1 MSSIPATRQAI
12 GIQKTGDFDVLE
24 LLTLPLT
31 VDGGD
36 IVVKAEWL
44 GVNFIDTYFR
54 KGLYPLKELPGAIG
68 AEMSGT
74 ILALPTDETVLED
87 PEYKK
92 RGFTVGAKVA
102 VGGAS
107 VIGIHSNV
115 ASAPWKKGETIL
127 VHTVAGGLG
136 LLFAQLIKARGATVI
151 GTTSIKEK
159 AELAKAHGADHVIL
173 YKDEDTVQRV
183 LELTN
188 GVGVDAV
195 FDGVGK
201 DTFDS
206 DFKMLKRKG
215 TLVSVGNASGAV
227 PPFAP
232 IRLVEKNLKLVRPTF
247 TRYYVGTNIT
257 GSHSGSAANKKDES
271 KFIAKA
277 VDEIRKEI
285 KGDDMELKAGAV
297 LKLTY
302 LDMLGYDMSWASFH
316 VVEVMSSPKFHLK
329 SVGYLAA
336 VQSFDQETDVLML
349 TTNLLKKDMISTPAE
364 ISVALNGL
372 SHIVMPDLARDLS
385 PELIT
390 MLTHSRAQIRKRAI
404 LALYKVMV
412 KYPEVLQQGVAKLK
426 DKLDD
431 PDPGVVGSTV
441 NLFHL
446 LTTSTN
452 NWMLIKI
459 VKLFGSLSP
468 YEPRLVRKL
477 QPPITELISTT
488 PAISL
493 LYECV
498 HTCIIGGMLEGSSGD
513 SLAKMCVSKLA
524 AFILDTDQN
533 LKYIALLALVKIVP
547 SHPHLVAEYQDTIL
561 ASVND
566 QDVSIRMR
574 ALDLVSAMVSPNSLQ
589 SIVQQVL
596 SHLVPDTSS
605 STLATAAQSLA
616 QHTVLD
622 RPPPQNLTSP
632 RSMYENVT
640 NFEWYLSVLVDL
652 AHVANVDIGAGIRDQ
667 LVDVVG
673 RVKGVRRYAVKL
685 MYTLLC
691 DDTML
696 HNARDEGSCSEVL
709 WAAAWICGEYCSELS
724 EPQKLLPYLL
734 QAEIATLLPEI
745 IAVYIHAASKIFGHW
760 AAQIAER
767 WDDDDLPE
775 VKSMVDLIL
784 DHVREF
790 VGNSDVEVQ
799 ERAVNT
805 VQLFTF
811 IQADLNAY
819 RPKPINN
826 PFAEASSSFDP
837 IAGEPRFP
845 KSLYL
850 LQPLHEAYEL
860 NPVALAAQAS
870 VPIPYGLD
878 LDACSE
884 IKKGKGK
891 EVNGGKAKN
900 GKKKHKEE
908 ENGVVLVPVDHEE
921 ETETAEDRE
930 RRLAERRERLRD
942 DPYYI
947 IDDKPSTSKRV
958 DDDIDSIPV
967 VRLDDMPSLADVD
980 DSRIP
985 SLKDDYTP
993 PSSYVIDRD
1002 GEMPDGAVV
1011 PSLVPLP
1018 VTPGTMTPLSRTGTP
1033 IISSFPQYEVEDE
1046 VRTSTPEPIKV
1057 TRTKKKT
1064 PGKKKRTQDS
1074 STLPDSSNP

>member
-1 MSSIPATRQAI
+1 MWER
-12 GIQKTGDFDVLE
+12 
-24 LLTLPLT
+24 TLQDL
-31 VDGGD
+31 
-36 IVVKAEWL
+36 I
-44 GVNFIDTYFR
+44 R
-54 KGLYPLKELPGAIG
+54 GL
-68 AEMSGT
+68 
-74 ILALPTDETVLED
+74 
-87 PEYKK
+87 
-92 RGFTVGAKVA
+92 R
-102 VGGAS
+102 
-107 VIGIHSNV
+107 
-115 ASAPWKKGETIL
+115 
-127 VHTVAGGLG
+127 
-136 LLFAQLIKARGATVI
+136 
-151 GTTSIKEK
+151 
-159 AELAKAHGADHVIL
+159 
-173 YKDEDTVQRV
+173 
-183 LELTN
+183 
-188 GVGVDAV
+188 
-195 FDGVGK
+195 
-201 DTFDS
+201 
-206 DFKMLKRKG
+206 
-215 TLVSVGNASGAV
+215 
-227 PPFAP
+227 
-232 IRLVEKNLKLVRPTF
+232 
-247 TRYYVGTNIT
+247 
-257 GSHSGSAANKKDES
+257 ANKKDES

-285 KGDDMELKAGAV
+285 KSDDMELKAGAV

-316 VVEVMSSPKFHLK
+316 VVEVMSSPRFHLK

-349 TTNLLKKDMISTPAE
+349 TTNLLKKDMTSTPAE

-412 KYPEVLQQGVAKLK
+412 KYPEVLPQGVAKLK

-441 NLFHL
+441 NVLCELARRNPEDYLTLAPQLFHL

-468 YEPRLVRKL
+468 YEPRLVKKL
-477 QPPITELISTT
+477 QSPITELISTT

-513 SLAKMCVSKLA
+513 SLARMCVSKLA
-524 AFILDTDQN
+524 AFIQDADQN
-533 LKYIALLALVKIVP
+533 HRP

-566 QDVSIRMR
+566 QDISIRMR
-574 ALDLVSAMVSPNSLQ
+574 ALDLVSAMVSPNN
-589 SIVQQVL
+589 
-596 SHLVPDTSS
+596 TSS
-605 STLATAAQSLA
+605 STLPTAAQSLA
-616 QHTVLD
+616 QHTV
-622 RPPPQNLTSP
+622 PGSP
-632 RSMYENVT
+632 TTHISPSQSPAYRLILSQRILNMCSQSMYENVT

-709 WAAAWICGEYCSELS
+709 WAAAWICGEYCNELS

-734 QAEIATLLPEI
+734 QPEIATLLPEI
-745 IAVYIHAASKIFGHW
+745 IAVYIQAASKIFGHW
-760 AAQIAER
+760 TAQIAER

-784 DHVREF
+784 SRVREF
-790 VGNSDVEVQ
+790 VSNSDVEVQ
-799 ERAVNT
+799 ERAANT

-819 RPKPINN
+819 RPKPVDN

-850 LQPLHEAYEL
+850 LQPLHGAYEL

-870 VPIPYGLD
+870 VPIPDGLD
-878 LDACSE
+878 LDAWFIPPPPEPAPQVDPDSKVRKV
-884 IKKGKGK
+884 KKGKGK
-891 EVNGGKAKN
+891 EVNGSKAKN

-908 ENGVVLVPVDHEE
+908 EGNGVVLVPLDHEDEVETLE
-921 ETETAEDRE
+921 ERQ

-947 IDDKPSTSKRV
+947 IDDKPSTSKRL
-958 DDDIDSIPV
+958 DQDIDSIPV
-967 VRLDDMPSLADVD
+967 VRLEDMPSLADID

-985 SLKDDYTP
+985 SLRDDYTP
-993 PSSYVIDRD
+993 PSSYHTF
-1002 GEMPDGAVV
+1002 ANH
-1011 PSLVPLP
+1011 S
-1018 VTPGTMTPLSRTGTP
+1018 GTMTPVSRTMTP
-1033 IISSFPQYEVEDE
+1033 VSRNTTPMVTSFPQYEVEDE
-1046 VRTSTPEPIKV
+1046 VRTRTPEPIKV

-1064 PGKKKRTQDS
+1064 PGKKRTKDS
-1074 STLPDSSNP
+1074 STLPDPSNP